1 MTKEVETIALTRINN
16 GAHYNFMEAVAG
28 KAKANAKVY
37 AKAQTQTDALTA
49 AVKAENDV
57 LVLSRKSA
65 LSDVIEKADKQRDGY
80 FSGYREG
87 VRSYVRFP
95 SGSQKTAAD
104 KLWQHLMDYGIT
116 PKMQLDRETG
126 LMTNLVEDLQG
137 KYAAEVA
144 NLNLQPF
151 VEGMKLAN
159 DNVRMALAVRDTE
172 QSAEVLGAL
181 KEMRARTDE
190 AYQSL
195 IRRINAY
202 AEIEGAADYAA
213 FIDDVNQLIR
223 RFKQEVL
230 KTTSR
235 LSPKEKE
242 KKTAKLLAG
251 LIPAFEK
258 ELGLEEKSLSYAGHT
273 AKLDAKTTL
282 YLLYINDDATN
293 FIWVKIAGE
302 KLVRVNYMA
311 GPGKPGGVGQ
321 ATTE

>member
-28 KAKANAKVY
+28 KAKADAKVY
-37 AKAQTQTDALTA
+37 AKAQAQTDALTA
-49 AVKAENDV
+49 AVKEENDV
-57 LVLSRKSA
+57 LILSRKSA
-65 LSDVIEKADKQRDGY
+65 LSDVIEKADKQRDSY

-87 VRSYVRFP
+87 VRSYCRFP
-95 SGSQKTAAD
+95 GGSEKLAAD
-104 KLWQHLMDYGIT
+104 KLWQHLTDYGIT

-126 LMTNLVEDLQG
+126 MMANLVEDLQS

-159 DNVRMALAVRDTE
+159 DNVRMALAMRDTE
-172 QSAEVLGAL
+172 QSAGVFGAL
-181 KEMRARTDE
+181 KKRRAETDE

-213 FIDDVNQLIR
+213 FIDDVNRQIR
-223 RFKQEVL
+223 RKQEVL

-235 LSPKEKE
+235 LSPQERVKN
-242 KKTAKLLAG
+242 TAKLLAG
-251 LIPAFEK
+251 QIPAFEK
-258 ELGLEEKSLSYAGHT
+258 ELGLKEKSLSYSGHT

-282 YLLYINDDATN
+282 YLLYINGDVTN

-311 GPGKPGGVGQ
+311 GPGEPEK
-321 ATTE
+321 

>member
-1 MTKEVETIALTRINN
+1 
-16 GAHYNFMEAVAG
+16 
-28 KAKANAKVY
+28 
-37 AKAQTQTDALTA
+37 
-49 AVKAENDV
+49 
-57 LVLSRKSA
+57 
-65 LSDVIEKADKQRDGY
+65 
-80 FSGYREG
+80 
-87 VRSYVRFP
+87 
-95 SGSQKTAAD
+95 
-104 KLWQHLMDYGIT
+104 
-116 PKMQLDRETG
+116 
-126 LMTNLVEDLQG
+126 MTNLVEDLQG

-195 IRRINAY
+195 IRRINAS

-213 FIDDVNQLIR
+213 FIDDVNRQIR

-311 GPGKPGGVGQ
+311 GPGEPGGVGQ